1 MNKRSIIYI
10 LGWVLIVDAVAMQIG
25 TITSLIYG
33 EKEAW
38 YFVITGVVSAIL
50 GVLAIKVKKPKNM
63 VLYQKAGFASTALSW
78 ILLSL
83 VGCMPFWLSGE
94 IPSFIDAFYETVSGI
109 TTTGATILNDVEALS
124 KGMLMWRSFLHWLGG
139 MGVIVFLL
147 AIIPKLGGQQNIFLM
162 KAESPGPIIGK
173 AVPRM
178 RNYATMLYGIY
189 ITLTALEFIL
199 LLFGGLNVFEAIN
212 TSFSTA
218 GTGGFGIYNSNAAA
232 FESYYVQTVIAVFM
246 LLFGINFSVYLCL
259 IARKFKQSLKFEEL
273 WIYLGIVAV
282 STAII
287 AFNISSIYKPYD
299 AFHQSFFYVSS
310 IISTTGFGLTDV
322 NKWPE
327 LSKTVIIILTFIGA
341 SAGSTGGG
349 FKISRIILL
358 FKEVRKEFSLLVHP
372 RNVKLVKMD
381 GKAVN
386 HDIMRTTSMYLVLYI
401 GVFAISFLLVSIDNM
416 DFTTSFTA
424 VAANLNNTG
433 PGLGAVGP
441 VGNYADFSILS
452 KIYEHIYRNTHIQH
466 YVYYNTVACVRPFVY
481 QTAQQN
487 YRKGNYSLDYNCL
500 PKIV

>member
-38 YFVITGVVSAIL
+38 YFVLTGVVSAIL

-358 FKEVRKEFSLLVHP
+358 FKEVRKEFSLLVNP

-452 KIYEHIYRNTHIQH
+452 KIVFIFDMLAGRLEIYPLLLLF
-466 YVYYNTVACVRPFVY
+466 APS
-481 QTAQQN
+481 AW
-487 YRKGNYSLDYNCL
+487 KKS
-500 PKIV
+500 

>member
-38 YFVITGVVSAIL
+38 YFVLTGVVSAIL

-189 ITLTALEFIL
+189 IILTALEFIL
-199 LLFGGLNVFEAIN
+199 LLLGGLNVFEAIN

-232 FESYYVQTVIAVFM
+232 FESYYVQTVIAMFM

-452 KIYEHIYRNTHIQH
+452 KIVFIFDMLAGRLEIYPLLLLF
-466 YVYYNTVACVRPFVY
+466 APS
-481 QTAQQN
+481 AW
-487 YRKGNYSLDYNCL
+487 KKS
-500 PKIV
+500 

>member
-10 LGWVLIVDAVAMQIG
+10 LGWVLIVEAVAMQIG

-38 YFVITGVVSAIL
+38 YFVLTGVVSAIL

-189 ITLTALEFIL
+189 IILTALEFIL

-299 AFHQSFFYVSS
+299 AFHQSFFYVTS

-381 GKAVN
+381 GKTVN

-452 KIYEHIYRNTHIQH
+452 KIVFIFDMLAGRLEIYPLLLLF
-466 YVYYNTVACVRPFVY
+466 APS
-481 QTAQQN
+481 AW
-487 YRKGNYSLDYNCL
+487 KKS
-500 PKIV
+500 

>member
-38 YFVITGVVSAIL
+38 YFVLTGVVSAIL

-246 LLFGINFSVYLCL
+246 LLFGINFSVYLCF

-452 KIYEHIYRNTHIQH
+452 KIVFIFDMLAGRLEIYPLLLLF
-466 YVYYNTVACVRPFVY
+466 APS
-481 QTAQQN
+481 AW
-487 YRKGNYSLDYNCL
+487 KKS
-500 PKIV
+500 

>member
-10 LGWVLIVDAVAMQIG
+10 LGWVLIVEAVAMQIG

-38 YFVITGVVSAIL
+38 YFVLIGVVSAIL

-189 ITLTALEFIL
+189 IILTALEFIL

-232 FESYYVQTVIAVFM
+232 FDSYYVQTVIAVFM

-299 AFHQSFFYVSS
+299 AFHQSFFYVTS

-327 LSKTVIIILTFIGA
+327 LSKTIIIILTFIGA

-452 KIYEHIYRNTHIQH
+452 KIVFIFDMLAGRLEIYPLLLLF
-466 YVYYNTVACVRPFVY
+466 APS
-481 QTAQQN
+481 AW
-487 YRKGNYSLDYNCL
+487 KKS
-500 PKIV
+500 

>member
-38 YFVITGVVSAIL
+38 YFVLTGVVSAIL

-189 ITLTALEFIL
+189 IILTALEFIL

-232 FESYYVQTVIAVFM
+232 FDSYYVQTVIAVFM
-246 LLFGINFSVYLCL
+246 LLFGINFSVYLCF

-299 AFHQSFFYVSS
+299 AFHQSFFYVTS

-381 GKAVN
+381 GKTVN

-452 KIYEHIYRNTHIQH
+452 KIVFIFDMLAGRLELYPLLLLF
-466 YVYYNTVACVRPFVY
+466 APS
-481 QTAQQN
+481 AW
-487 YRKGNYSLDYNCL
+487 KKS
-500 PKIV
+500 

>member
-10 LGWVLIVDAVAMQIG
+10 LGWVLIVESVAMQIG
-25 TITSLIYG
+25 TVTSLIYG
-33 EKEAW
+33 EKEAI
-38 YFVITGVVSAIL
+38 YFVATGVVCAIL
-50 GVLAIKVKKPKNM
+50 GVLAVKVKKPKNM
-63 VLYQKAGFASTALSW
+63 VLYQKAGFAATALSW

-83 VGCMPFWLSGE
+83 AGCMPFWLSGE
-94 IPSFIDAFYETVSGI
+94 IPHFIDAFYETVSGF
-109 TTTGATILNDVEALS
+109 TTTGSTILNDVEALS

-189 ITLTALEFIL
+189 IILTALEFIL

-232 FESYYVQTVIAVFM
+232 FDSYYVQMVIAVFM
-246 LLFGINFSVYLCL
+246 LLFGVNFSVYLCL

-287 AFNISSIYKPYD
+287 AFNISSIYKPHD
-299 AFHQSFFYVSS
+299 AFHQSFFYVTS

-381 GKAVN
+381 GKTVN

-452 KIYEHIYRNTHIQH
+452 KIVFIFDMLAGRLEIYPLLLLF
-466 YVYYNTVACVRPFVY
+466 APS
-481 QTAQQN
+481 AW
-487 YRKGNYSLDYNCL
+487 KKS
-500 PKIV
+500 

>member
-10 LGWVLIVDAVAMQIG
+10 LGWVLIVEAVAMQIG

-38 YFVITGVVSAIL
+38 YFVLTGVVSAIL

-63 VLYQKAGFASTALSW
+63 VLYQKAGFAATALSW

-94 IPSFIDAFYETVSGI
+94 IPHFIDAFYETVSGF
-109 TTTGATILNDVEALS
+109 TTTGSTILNDVEALS

-232 FESYYVQTVIAVFM
+232 FDSYYVQMVIAVFM
-246 LLFGINFSVYLCL
+246 LLFGINFSVYLCF

-273 WIYLGIVAV
+273 WIYLGIVAF

-381 GKAVN
+381 GKTVN

-452 KIYEHIYRNTHIQH
+452 KIVFIFDMLAGRLEIYPLLLLF
-466 YVYYNTVACVRPFVY
+466 APS
-481 QTAQQN
+481 AW
-487 YRKGNYSLDYNCL
+487 KKS
-500 PKIV
+500 

>member
-232 FESYYVQTVIAVFM
+232 FDSYYVQTVIAVFM

-452 KIYEHIYRNTHIQH
+452 KIVFIFDMLAGRLEIYPLLLLF
-466 YVYYNTVACVRPFVY
+466 APS
-481 QTAQQN
+481 AW
-487 YRKGNYSLDYNCL
+487 KKS
-500 PKIV
+500 

>member
-10 LGWVLIVDAVAMQIG
+10 LGWVLIVESVAMQIG
-25 TITSLIYG
+25 TVTSLIYG
-33 EKEAW
+33 EKEAI
-38 YFVITGVVSAIL
+38 YFVATGVVCAIL
-50 GVLAIKVKKPKNM
+50 GVLAVKVKKPKNM
-63 VLYQKAGFASTALSW
+63 VLYQKAGFAATALSW

-83 VGCMPFWLSGE
+83 AGCMPFWLSGE
-94 IPSFIDAFYETVSGI
+94 IPHFIDAFYETVSGF
-109 TTTGATILNDVEALS
+109 TTTGSTILNNVEALS

-189 ITLTALEFIL
+189 IILTALEFIL

-232 FESYYVQTVIAVFM
+232 FDSYYVQMVIAVFM
-246 LLFGINFSVYLCL
+246 LLFGVNFSVYLCL

-327 LSKTVIIILTFIGA
+327 FSKTIIIILTFIGA

-381 GKAVN
+381 GKTVN

-452 KIYEHIYRNTHIQH
+452 KIVFIFDMLAGRLEIYPLLLLF
-466 YVYYNTVACVRPFVY
+466 APS
-481 QTAQQN
+481 AW
-487 YRKGNYSLDYNCL
+487 KKS
-500 PKIV
+500 

>member
-38 YFVITGVVSAIL
+38 YFVLIGVVSAIL

-232 FESYYVQTVIAVFM
+232 FDSYYVQTVIAVFM

-452 KIYEHIYRNTHIQH
+452 KIVFIFDMLAGRLEIYPLLLLF
-466 YVYYNTVACVRPFVY
+466 APS
-481 QTAQQN
+481 AW
-487 YRKGNYSLDYNCL
+487 KKS
-500 PKIV
+500 

>member
-10 LGWVLIVDAVAMQIG
+10 LGWVLIVESVAMQIG

-38 YFVITGVVSAIL
+38 YFVLIGVVSAIL

-232 FESYYVQTVIAVFM
+232 FDSYYVQTVIAVFM

-452 KIYEHIYRNTHIQH
+452 KIVFIFDMLAGRLEIYPLLLLF
-466 YVYYNTVACVRPFVY
+466 APS
-481 QTAQQN
+481 AW
-487 YRKGNYSLDYNCL
+487 KKS
-500 PKIV
+500 

>member
-10 LGWVLIVDAVAMQIG
+10 LGWVLIVESVAMQIG
-25 TITSLIYG
+25 TVTSLIYG
-33 EKEAW
+33 EKEAI
-38 YFVITGVVSAIL
+38 YFVATGVVCAIL
-50 GVLAIKVKKPKNM
+50 GVLAVKVKKPKNM
-63 VLYQKAGFASTALSW
+63 VLYQKAGFAATALSW

-83 VGCMPFWLSGE
+83 AGCMPFWLSGE
-94 IPSFIDAFYETVSGI
+94 IPHFIDAFYETVSGF
-109 TTTGATILNDVEALS
+109 TTTGSTILNDVEALS

-189 ITLTALEFIL
+189 IILTALEFIL
-199 LLFGGLNVFEAIN
+199 LLFGGLNIFEAIN

-246 LLFGINFSVYLCL
+246 LLFGINFSVYLCF

-299 AFHQSFFYVSS
+299 AFHQSFFYVTS

-381 GKAVN
+381 GKTVN

-452 KIYEHIYRNTHIQH
+452 KIVFIFDMLAGRLEIYPLLLLF
-466 YVYYNTVACVRPFVY
+466 APS
-481 QTAQQN
+481 AW
-487 YRKGNYSLDYNCL
+487 KKS
-500 PKIV
+500 

>member
-10 LGWVLIVDAVAMQIG
+10 LGWVLIVEAVAMQIG

-38 YFVITGVVSAIL
+38 YFVLTGVVSAIL
-50 GVLAIKVKKPKNM
+50 GVLAVKVKKPKNM
-63 VLYQKAGFASTALSW
+63 VLYQKAGFAATALSW

-94 IPSFIDAFYETVSGI
+94 IPHFIDAFYETVSGF
-109 TTTGATILNDVEALS
+109 TTTGSTILNDVEALS

-218 GTGGFGIYNSNAAA
+218 GTGGFGIYNANAAA

-299 AFHQSFFYVSS
+299 AFHQSFFYVTS

-381 GKAVN
+381 GKTVN

-452 KIYEHIYRNTHIQH
+452 KIVFIFDMLAGRLEIYPLLLLF
-466 YVYYNTVACVRPFVY
+466 APS
-481 QTAQQN
+481 AW
-487 YRKGNYSLDYNCL
+487 KKS
-500 PKIV
+500 

>member
-38 YFVITGVVSAIL
+38 YFVLTGVVSAIL

-189 ITLTALEFIL
+189 IILTALEFIL

-232 FESYYVQTVIAVFM
+232 FDSYYVQMVIAVFM
-246 LLFGINFSVYLCL
+246 LLFGVNFSVYLCL

-273 WIYLGIVAV
+273 WIYLGIVAA

-381 GKAVN
+381 GKTVN

-452 KIYEHIYRNTHIQH
+452 KIVFIFDMLAGRLEIYPLLLLF
-466 YVYYNTVACVRPFVY
+466 APS
-481 QTAQQN
+481 AW
-487 YRKGNYSLDYNCL
+487 KKS
-500 PKIV
+500 

>member
-10 LGWVLIVDAVAMQIG
+10 LGWVLIVESVAMQIG
-25 TITSLIYG
+25 TVTSLIYG
-33 EKEAW
+33 EKEAI
-38 YFVITGVVSAIL
+38 YFVATGIVCAIL
-50 GVLAIKVKKPKNM
+50 GVLAVKVKKPKNM
-63 VLYQKAGFASTALSW
+63 VLYQKAGFAATALSW

-83 VGCMPFWLSGE
+83 AGCMPFWLSGE
-94 IPSFIDAFYETVSGI
+94 IPHFIDAFYETVSGF
-109 TTTGATILNDVEALS
+109 TTTGSTILNDVEALS

-189 ITLTALEFIL
+189 IILTALEFIL

-232 FESYYVQTVIAVFM
+232 FDSYYVQMVIAVFM
-246 LLFGINFSVYLCL
+246 LLFGVNFSVYLCL

-299 AFHQSFFYVSS
+299 AFHQSFFYVTS

-327 LSKTVIIILTFIGA
+327 FSKTIIIILTFIGA

-381 GKAVN
+381 GKTVN

-452 KIYEHIYRNTHIQH
+452 KIVFIFDMLAGRLEIYPLLLLF
-466 YVYYNTVACVRPFVY
+466 APS
-481 QTAQQN
+481 AW
-487 YRKGNYSLDYNCL
+487 KKS
-500 PKIV
+500 

>member
-10 LGWVLIVDAVAMQIG
+10 LGWVFIVEAVAMQIG

-38 YFVITGVVSAIL
+38 YFVLTGVVSAIL

-147 AIIPKLGGQQNIFLM
+147 AIIPKLGGQQSIFLM

-452 KIYEHIYRNTHIQH
+452 KIVFIFDMLAGRLEIYPLLLLF
-466 YVYYNTVACVRPFVY
+466 APS
-481 QTAQQN
+481 AW
-487 YRKGNYSLDYNCL
+487 KKS
-500 PKIV
+500 

>member
-38 YFVITGVVSAIL
+38 YFVLTGVVSAIL

-109 TTTGATILNDVEALS
+109 TTTGATILNDVEALN

-232 FESYYVQTVIAVFM
+232 FDSYYVQTVIAVFM

-452 KIYEHIYRNTHIQH
+452 KIVFIFDMLAGRLEIYPLLLLF
-466 YVYYNTVACVRPFVY
+466 APS
-481 QTAQQN
+481 AW
-487 YRKGNYSLDYNCL
+487 KKS
-500 PKIV
+500 

>member
-10 LGWVLIVDAVAMQIG
+10 LGWVLIVEAVAMQIG

-38 YFVITGVVSAIL
+38 YFVLTGVVSAIL

-63 VLYQKAGFASTALSW
+63 VLYQKAGFAATALSW

-83 VGCMPFWLSGE
+83 AGCMPFWLSGE
-94 IPSFIDAFYETVSGI
+94 IPHFIDAFYETVSGF
-109 TTTGATILNDVEALS
+109 TTTGSTILNDVEALS

-189 ITLTALEFIL
+189 IILTALEFIL

-232 FESYYVQTVIAVFM
+232 FDSYYVQTVIAVFM
-246 LLFGINFSVYLCL
+246 LLFGINFSVYLCF

-299 AFHQSFFYVSS
+299 AFHQSFFYVTS

-327 LSKTVIIILTFIGA
+327 FSKTIIIILTFIGA

-381 GKAVN
+381 GKTVN

-452 KIYEHIYRNTHIQH
+452 KIVFIFDMLAGRLEIYPLLLLF
-466 YVYYNTVACVRPFVY
+466 APS
-481 QTAQQN
+481 AW
-487 YRKGNYSLDYNCL
+487 KKS
-500 PKIV
+500 

>member
-10 LGWVLIVDAVAMQIG
+10 LGWVLIVEAVAMQIG
-25 TITSLIYG
+25 TVTSLIYG
-33 EKEAW
+33 EKEAI
-38 YFVITGVVSAIL
+38 YFVATGVVCAIL

-232 FESYYVQTVIAVFM
+232 FDSYYVQMVIAVFM
-246 LLFGINFSVYLCL
+246 LLFGVNFSVYLCL

-299 AFHQSFFYVSS
+299 AFHQSFFYVTS

-381 GKAVN
+381 GKTVN

-452 KIYEHIYRNTHIQH
+452 KIVFIFDMLAGRLELYPLLLLF
-466 YVYYNTVACVRPFVY
+466 APS
-481 QTAQQN
+481 AW
-487 YRKGNYSLDYNCL
+487 KKS
-500 PKIV
+500 

>member
-10 LGWVLIVDAVAMQIG
+10 LGWVLIVESVAMQIG
-25 TITSLIYG
+25 TVTSLIYG
-33 EKEAW
+33 EKEAI
-38 YFVITGVVSAIL
+38 YFVATGVVCAIL
-50 GVLAIKVKKPKNM
+50 GVLAVKVKKPKNM
-63 VLYQKAGFASTALSW
+63 VLYQKAGFAATALSW

-83 VGCMPFWLSGE
+83 AGCMPFWLSGE
-94 IPSFIDAFYETVSGI
+94 IPHFIDAFYETVSGF
-109 TTTGATILNDVEALS
+109 TTTGSTILNDVEALS

-189 ITLTALEFIL
+189 IILTALEFIL

-232 FESYYVQTVIAVFM
+232 FDSYYVQMVIAVFM
-246 LLFGINFSVYLCL
+246 LLFGVNFSVYLCL

-299 AFHQSFFYVSS
+299 AFHQSFFYVTS

-327 LSKTVIIILTFIGA
+327 LSKTIIIILTFIGA

-452 KIYEHIYRNTHIQH
+452 KIVFIFDMLAGRLEIYPLLLLF
-466 YVYYNTVACVRPFVY
+466 APS
-481 QTAQQN
+481 AW
-487 YRKGNYSLDYNCL
+487 KKS
-500 PKIV
+500 

>member
-38 YFVITGVVSAIL
+38 YFVLTGVVSAIL

-232 FESYYVQTVIAVFM
+232 FDSYYVQTVIAVFM

-401 GVFAISFLLVSIDNM
+401 GVFAISFLLVSIDTM

-452 KIYEHIYRNTHIQH
+452 KIVFIFDMLAGRLEIYPLLLLF
-466 YVYYNTVACVRPFVY
+466 APS
-481 QTAQQN
+481 AW
-487 YRKGNYSLDYNCL
+487 KKS
-500 PKIV
+500 

>member
-10 LGWVLIVDAVAMQIG
+10 LGWVLIVEAVAMQIG

-38 YFVITGVVSAIL
+38 YFVLTGVVSAIL

-232 FESYYVQTVIAVFM
+232 FDSYYVQTVIAVFM

-433 PGLGAVGP
+433 PGIGAVGP

-452 KIYEHIYRNTHIQH
+452 KIVFIFDMLAGRLEIYPLLLLF
-466 YVYYNTVACVRPFVY
+466 APS
-481 QTAQQN
+481 AW
-487 YRKGNYSLDYNCL
+487 KKS
-500 PKIV
+500 

>member
-38 YFVITGVVSAIL
+38 YFVLTGVVSAIL

-232 FESYYVQTVIAVFM
+232 FDSYYVQTVIAVFM
-246 LLFGINFSVYLCL
+246 LLFGINFSVYLCF

-299 AFHQSFFYVSS
+299 AFHQSFFYVTS

-381 GKAVN
+381 GKTVN

-401 GVFAISFLLVSIDNM
+401 GVFALSFLLVSIDNM

-452 KIYEHIYRNTHIQH
+452 KIVFIFDMLAGRLEIYPLLLLF
-466 YVYYNTVACVRPFVY
+466 APS
-481 QTAQQN
+481 AW
-487 YRKGNYSLDYNCL
+487 KKS
-500 PKIV
+500 

>member
-10 LGWVLIVDAVAMQIG
+10 LGWVLIVEAVAMQIG

-38 YFVITGVVSAIL
+38 YFVLIGVVSAIL

-232 FESYYVQTVIAVFM
+232 FDSYYVQTVIAVFM

-299 AFHQSFFYVSS
+299 ALHQSFFYVSS

-452 KIYEHIYRNTHIQH
+452 KIVFIFDMLAGRLEIYPLLLLF
-466 YVYYNTVACVRPFVY
+466 APS
-481 QTAQQN
+481 AW
-487 YRKGNYSLDYNCL
+487 KKS
-500 PKIV
+500 